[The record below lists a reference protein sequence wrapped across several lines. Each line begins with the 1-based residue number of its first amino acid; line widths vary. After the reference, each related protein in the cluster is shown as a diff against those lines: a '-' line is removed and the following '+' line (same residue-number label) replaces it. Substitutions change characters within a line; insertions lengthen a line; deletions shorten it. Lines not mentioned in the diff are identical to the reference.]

1 MHGCA
6 PNTPLHP
13 FHFTRRTF
21 SALSAM
27 LWIYTGVCIPM
38 PSIYFRPAIALP
50 AAIQAFGL
58 NCYCRLVPPCR
69 IQCIFFLLL
78 NQWRYSFSRS
88 SDFQRAYGRFRL
100 GPNSFDPGLPLAA
113 HWLRLHVYVMPVDS
127 QKIRMPVD
135 KFDDPCDCLSTQY
148 FLCDDEAQIPKKP
161 SANVYVKISRSL
173 QIAKVTGPQIHGGLG
188 DGSLF

>member
-1 MHGCA
+1 VYAYPC
-6 PNTPLHP
+6 PLYIFVRPSHYP
-13 FHFTRRTF
+13 LRFK
-21 SALSAM
+21 LSDSTA
-27 LWIYTGVCIPM
+27 T
-38 PSIYFRPAIALP
+38 
-50 AAIQAFGL
+50 AAS
-58 NCYCRLVPPCR
+58 CPCR

-100 GPNSFDPGLPLAA
+100 GPNSFDPGLSLAA